1 MENNVINY
9 LNNAK
14 EEVEYEKWIFLK
26 YVNKNKNVLDI
37 GGCMGVMSMLLSQIT
52 TKKVYVYE
60 PNPIS
65 FNLLTQ
71 NIKNNNIKNVI
82 AHNYGI
88 GNLLKET
95 KIIFSHPDNIGQ
107 TMLAVNKDQLKN
119 CDGARVDLEKL
130 DDISVKNIGFIK
142 IDVEGYELEVL
153 RSGENLLTNNEIIV
167 AVEFH
172 GFDVNG
178 KWKTTKFKVI
188 EIMKNY
194 KYTLIEQINNKLIFK
209 NEL

>member
-1 MENNVINY
+1 MSEIDNSITNY

-14 EEVEYEKWIFLK
+14 KEVVNEKPIFLK

-37 GGCMGVMSMLLSQIT
+37 GGCVGVMSMMLSEIT

-65 FNLLTQ
+65 FNLLIQ

-82 AHNYGI
+82 AHNYAI
-88 GNLLKET
+88 GNTLTET

-107 TMLAVNKDQLKN
+107 TMLAINKEQIKN
-119 CDGARVDLEKL
+119 SNGVKVDLFKL
-130 DDISVKNIGFIK
+130 DDVSVKDIGFIK

-153 RSGENLLTNNEIIV
+153 RSGKNLLTNNEITV
-167 AVEFH
+167 AVEYH

-178 KWKTTKFKVI
+178 
-188 EIMKNY
+188 IMKEY
-194 KYTLIEQINNKLIFK
+194 KYNLIEEINNKLIFK
-209 NEL
+209 K